1 MTDTIHAIWTYA
13 YTSSSSINSGI
24 AWWME
29 SFGNPRVR
37 LQLEVS
43 PDTTPDYMM
52 WDCGNFFLLQ
62 KLLNVWH
69 NQWNFGLRWRAPCQ
83 RITRQGRWHL
93 LADYY
98 EVLGSRYAGTGVLHD
113 DTISLLAIDVSLRCA
128 KCFLCSSLGPG
139 GGTACNPFESM
150 RLPRAPEPRI
160 HYATSGAAQSER
172 ARAVW
177 ERKPVRITPR

>member
-1 MTDTIHAIWTYA
+1 MSFVVFVVCYFLCQWFCFFLELINMHDKHQPCNLNIYA

-52 WDCGNFFLLQ
+52 WDCGNFFLLL

-69 NQWNFGLRWRAPCQ
+69 NRWNFGLRWRAPCQ

-98 EVLGSRYAGTGVLHD
+98 EVLGSRYAGTGVQHD

-139 GGTACNPFESM
+139 GGY
-150 RLPRAPEPRI
+150 
-160 HYATSGAAQSER
+160 H
-172 ARAVW
+172 V
-177 ERKPVRITPR
+177 

>member
-1 MTDTIHAIWTYA
+1 M
-13 YTSSSSINSGI
+13 
-24 AWWME
+24 
-29 SFGNPRVR
+29 
-37 LQLEVS
+37 
-43 PDTTPDYMM
+43 
-52 WDCGNFFLLQ
+52 
-62 KLLNVWH
+62 
-69 NQWNFGLRWRAPCQ
+69 
-83 RITRQGRWHL
+83 
-93 LADYY
+93 
-98 EVLGSRYAGTGVLHD
+98 LGSRYAGTGVLHD

-177 ERKPVRITPR
+177 GKETHSDYPALAEQLGEGGNVEHAHLSVPAWVESRDRGFSHASGPSPDI